1 MTTVMTKMVAR
12 LLLLPSFVIAL
23 AMLVH
28 GYVNVGDGFSA
39 GVVASSGVALQY
51 IVFGWRESEK
61 RFPAWRFAPLL
72 AFVGLVLVLLVVF
85 VPVTLGEP
93 LLTHYPRASIHVVHL
108 GSIEFLTAV
117 LFDIG
122 VFLLVFGFIVTT
134 ISMFARAAER
144 SHP

>member
-1 MTTVMTKMVAR
+1 
-12 LLLLPSFVIAL
+12 VIAL
-23 AMLVH
+23 AMLLH

-39 GVVASSGVALQY
+39 GVVASSGVVVQY
-51 IVFGWRESEK
+51 IVFGWRESEA
-61 RFPAWRFAPLL
+61 RFPAWRLAPLFAL
-72 AFVGLVLVLLVVF
+72 VGLATVLLVVF
-85 VPVTLGEP
+85 VPVVFGKP
-93 LLTHYPRASIHVVHL
+93 LLTHYPRPHIHVVHF

-144 SHP
+144 SHS